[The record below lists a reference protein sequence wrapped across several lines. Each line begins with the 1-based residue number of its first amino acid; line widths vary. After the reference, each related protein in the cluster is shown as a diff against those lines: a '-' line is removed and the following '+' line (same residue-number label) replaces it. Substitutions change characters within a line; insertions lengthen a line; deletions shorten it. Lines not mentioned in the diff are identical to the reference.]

1 MASTFIDRTIL
12 TFVLYCQRKSC
23 LLIPAFSVPA
33 FSVPAFIGGL
43 VVFLFSSLPSH
54 ALLAKETALV
64 IAPVSYSV
72 DSSREGEIAVL
83 RDGKMVTQL
92 FARNGSKPILWPLV
106 GPDGVH
112 LSRAYPMT
120 AAKPGEAEDHIH
132 HRSLWFT
139 HGEVN
144 GIDFWAEGEGRGII
158 KQTDA
163 TVLETGSQ
171 VVIETM
177 NEWLASDGK
186 RVLSDK
192 RKLTFHD
199 EQGCSAI
206 DFDIQLLATDGPVQ
220 FGDTKEGSF
229 GIRVAGP
236 LKVDAKL
243 GGKITNS
250 RGEEDG
256 QTWGKPAEWV
266 DYTGPIDGKT
276 YGIAI
281 LNHPSSFAFPTRWHV
296 RTYGLFAAN
305 PFGVHHFVGGEPTA
319 GVNLPAGD
327 TMSIRYRI
335 LLHAGTTADADI
347 PSAWKR
353 YEATP

>member
-1 MASTFIDRTIL
+1 MNSTFIDRTRL
-12 TFVLYCQRKSC
+12 TLVLCIQRKTYHLFPS
-23 LLIPAFSVPA
+23 LM
-33 FSVPAFIGGL
+33 GGL
-43 VVFLFSSLPSH
+43 VVLLFSTFPSH
-54 ALLAKETALV
+54 ALLAKETALDN
-64 IAPVSYSV
+64 APASYTVGTS
-72 DSSREGEIAVL
+72 DDGEMTIL
-83 RDGKMVTQL
+83 RDGKMVTKL
-92 FARNGSKPILWPLV
+92 VARSGSKPILWPLV
-106 GPDGVH
+106 GPDGMH

-158 KQTDA
+158 QQTEA
-163 TVLETGSQ
+163 IVREIGER
-171 VVIETM
+171 VVIETTSD
-177 NEWLASDGK
+177 WLSSEGK
-186 RVLSDK
+186 RILSDK

-199 EQGCSAI
+199 DEGCAAI
-206 DFDIQLLATDGPVQ
+206 DFDIQLIASDGPVN

-236 LKVDAKL
+236 IKVDAKQ

-256 QTWGKPAEWV
+256 KTWGKPAEWV

-305 PFGVHHFVGGEPTA
+305 PFGVHHFVGGEPTEGVTLAA
-319 GVNLPAGD
+319 GN
-327 TMSIRYRI
+327 TMSIRYRV
-335 LLHAGTTADADI
+335 LLHAGTTTDADI
-347 PSAWKR
+347 ASAWKR
-353 YEATP
+353 YEVTP